1 MICSM
6 APLDLAYELPVDWK
20 EGIGSL
26 NAEPAMNSFL
36 QVLKKAV
43 RKYGDSSLLIQKVQW
58 LATYPDV
65 LDQELEGPMRHPEAR
80 VR

>member
-1 MICSM
+1 
-6 APLDLAYELPVDWK
+6 
-20 EGIGSL
+20 
-26 NAEPAMNSFL
+26 MNSFL